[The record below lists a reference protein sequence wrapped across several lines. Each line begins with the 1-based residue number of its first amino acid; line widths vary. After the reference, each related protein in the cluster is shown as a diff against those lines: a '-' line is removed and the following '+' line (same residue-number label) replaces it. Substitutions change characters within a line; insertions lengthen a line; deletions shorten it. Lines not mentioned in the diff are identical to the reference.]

1 MSAAPTISAIIPT
14 YCEAETAPV
23 VVNKLHTHGVAETIV
38 VDDSPTLDTAEAVR
52 QRHPETTVIHRDG
65 DGLASAVI
73 RGFAAATGDVYLVVD
88 GDGQHP
94 PDAAA
99 AIAERVAATDADLV
113 LGTRHADG
121 GAVADDWPAHR
132 RLISHGADALA
143 RVAVPPARETS
154 DPMSGLFAVDAAVVD
169 SVLPR
174 LRPAGYKI
182 SLELLARCPIETVA
196 EVGYE
201 FQTAD
206 SESNLG
212 AREYVR
218 YLRHLVRL
226 AGPSRSP
233 SIGREQVLSPGATD
247 GAD

>member
-1 MSAAPTISAIIPT
+1 MSNHISAIVPT
-14 YCEAETAPV
+14 YCEAATAPSV
-23 VVNKLHTHGVAETIV
+23 VTQLHGHDIAETIV
-38 VDDSPTLDTAEAVR
+38 VDDSPTLATADAVR
-52 QRHPETTVIHRDG
+52 DAHPETTVIHRDG

-73 RGFAAATGDVYLVVD
+73 RGFAAAAGDVYLVVD

-94 PDAAA
+94 PAAA
-99 AIAERVAATDADLV
+99 ARIAGRVAAGDADLV

-121 GAVADDWPAHR
+121 GRVADAWPAHR
-132 RLISHGADALA
+132 RLISRGADLLA
-143 RVAVPPARETS
+143 RAAVPPARETT

-182 SLELLARCPIETVA
+182 SLELLARCPIDDVA

-226 AGPSRSP
+226 AGPSRSA
-233 SIGREQVLSPGATD
+233 SIGRERVLTGATD

>member
-1 MSAAPTISAIIPT
+1 
-14 YCEAETAPV
+14 
-23 VVNKLHTHGVAETIV
+23 
-38 VDDSPTLDTAEAVR
+38 
-52 QRHPETTVIHRDG
+52 VIHRDG

-73 RGFAAATGDVYLVVD
+73 RGFAAATGDTYLVVD

-94 PDAAA
+94 PAAA
-99 AIAERVAATDADLV
+99 ARIARRVTDGEADLV

-121 GAVADDWPAHR
+121 GAVADAWPAHR
-132 RLISHGADALA
+132 RLISRGADLLA
-143 RVAVPPARETS
+143 RVAVPPARETT

-182 SLELLARCPIETVA
+182 SLELLARCPLDDVA

-201 FQTAD
+201 FRTAD

-212 AREYVR
+212 AREYAR
-218 YLRHLVRL
+218 YLRHLARL
-226 AGPSRSP
+226 ARPSRSA
-233 SIGREQVLSPGATD
+233 SVGREQVLAEATD

>member
-1 MSAAPTISAIIPT
+1 MSERISAIIPT
-14 YCEAETAPV
+14 YREADTAPGV
-23 VVNKLHTHGVAETIV
+23 VTELHAAGVAETIV
-38 VDDSPTLDTAEAVR
+38 VDDSPTLATAEAVR
-52 QRHPETTVIHRDG
+52 EAHPETVVIHRDG

-73 RGFAAATGDVYLVVD
+73 RGFAAATGDTYLVVD

-94 PDAAA
+94 PAAA
-99 AIAERVAATDADLV
+99 ARIARRVTDGEADLV

-121 GAVADDWPAHR
+121 GAVADAWPAHR
-132 RLISHGADALA
+132 RLISRGADLLA
-143 RVAVPPARETS
+143 RVAVPPARETT

-182 SLELLARCPIETVA
+182 SLELLARCPLDDVA

-201 FQTAD
+201 FRTAD

-212 AREYVR
+212 AREYAR
-218 YLRHLVRL
+218 YLRHLARL
-226 AGPSRSP
+226 ARPSRSA
-233 SIGREQVLSPGATD
+233 SVGREQVLAEATD

>member
-1 MSAAPTISAIIPT
+1 MISAIVPT
-14 YCEAETAPV
+14 YCEPDTAPDV
-23 VVNKLHTHGVAETIV
+23 VAELYAHGIEETIV
-38 VDDSPTLDTAEAVR
+38 VDDSPTFATADAVR
-52 QRHPETTVIHRDG
+52 DRHPPTTVIHRDG

-73 RGFAAATGDVYLVVD
+73 RGFAAATGDTYLVVD

-94 PDAAA
+94 PAAA
-99 AIAERVAATDADLV
+99 ARIAEQVAAGEADLV
-113 LGTRHADG
+113 LGTRHTDG
-121 GAVADDWPAHR
+121 GRVAAAWPTHR
-132 RLISHGADALA
+132 RLISRGADLLA
-143 RVAVPPARETS
+143 RVAVPPAREVS

-182 SLELLARCPIETVA
+182 SLELLARCPIEEVG

-201 FQTAD
+201 FRTAD

-226 AGPSRSP
+226 TGPSRTESV
-233 SIGREQVLSPGATD
+233 GREQVLAEATD